1 MFPTSELR
9 AKSLADVLA
18 AIALTVGFRPV
29 NSVVVAALRP
39 SGSLG
44 MIASLDLDSVTPES
58 ADLIAVHAANDRA
71 DRALVIVYGEDQVVA
86 ADVVGAMTCAL
97 HGQAVDVAQA
107 AHVDQ
112 TTYRDL
118 LVDDAPA
125 QPLSDI
131 ETSAVAAHAVAMGRN
146 LHATRADLLPAPV
159 AQWAQ
164 TVARRVHDAQITK
177 DDQTT
182 HAIATWRLMLAGLA
196 GGPKIAGEMAARLT
210 DARVRDAVLLTMI
223 PGVPDDVVARVV
235 EGGQGHADNEAVAR
249 AIAAIVDPDQACEP
263 GHAARDGADALAQI
277 VAHVPDSA
285 PAWTLWALLAWWT
298 GNGLAAQDALDHA
311 GQGYRLADLLRQA
324 LAQGIPPGW
333 VRKHRNDG

>member
-29 NSVVVAALRP
+29 NSVVVGALRP

-44 MIASLDLDSVTPES
+44 MVASLDLDSVTPES

-71 DRALVIVYGEDQVVA
+71 DRALVIVYGEDQGLA

-125 QPLSDI
+125 RPLADI

-146 LHATRADLLPAPV
+146 LHATRADLLPRPV
-159 AQWAQ
+159 ARA
-164 TVARRVHDAQITK
+164 ARAEASNAYADQATEA
-177 DDQTT
+177 DQTA
-182 HAIATWRLMLAGLA
+182 HAVATWRLILAGMLD
-196 GGPKIAGEMAARLT
+196 GPEIYGEMAARLT
-210 DARVRDAVLLTMI
+210 STRVRDAVLLSM
-223 PGVPDDVVARVV
+223 VPEVTPEVVNATA
-235 EGGQGHADNEAVAR
+235 EGREDGAAVAR
-249 AIAAIVDPDQACEP
+249 AIAAIVDPDRAHEP
-263 GHAARDGADALAQI
+263 GHAAHDGADALAQI

-311 GQGYRLADLLRQA
+311 GQGYRLAELLRHA

-333 VRKHRNDG
+333 VRKHRAGL